1 MASVAVGAR
10 RQDELRVARIEIER
24 VNEMRTRE
32 RAEAEAASLRQVEI
46 SRASIS
52 QMESKMAAERSGA
65 ALELEKARKDLL
77 NERAVTQE
85 IVTEAKQEAAT
96 AMAQTLE
103 AREDALRWQKAVTV
117 SLPQDLSA
125 AKTAQMAM

>member
-65 ALELEKARKDLL
+65 ALELE
-77 NERAVTQE
+77 
-85 IVTEAKQEAAT
+85 
-96 AMAQTLE
+96 
-103 AREDALRWQKAVTV
+103 TV
-117 SLPQDLSA
+117 SYTHLTLP
-125 AKTAQMAM
+125 TTPYV